1 MNCSHLLRC
10 GATRVKIVFNA
21 QCTWQVFIRM
31 YRYMAIKFQK
41 GSTKRG
47 LSFTLKAINYLI
59 LESSPLYIHSI
70 WVNVLK
76 SGNVRI
82 IIIRHREVF
91 QNFAS
96 YCTSLLFQL
105 ISKSR
110 SSTSLAAS
118 VLFNC
123 TIQQIFEDLYKH
135 LCFCY
140 YYFSYTE
147 WMEYRLYFH
156 FVF

>member
-1 MNCSHLLRC
+1 MKASP
-10 GATRVKIVFNA
+10 F
-21 QCTWQVFIRM
+21 
-31 YRYMAIKFQK
+31 
-41 GSTKRG
+41 
-47 LSFTLKAINYLI
+47 FTFDWSKY
-59 LESSPLYIHSI
+59 
-70 WVNVLK
+70 NVLK

-82 IIIRHREVF
+82 IIRHKELSE
-91 QNFAS
+91 NFAS

-123 TIQQIFEDLYKH
+123 AGYNKIFEDLYKH

-140 YYFSYTE
+140 YYLHIE
-147 WMEYRLYFH
+147 NGYRLYII
-156 FVF
+156 FVLYFRPTYRYLQYIFSHPFYTYLYIVHLLTYHSIMKGENCFLDCFIM